1 MKKAKKIVALLLCA
15 VLLVGASVAGTLA
28 YLTSTT
34 DEVKNTFTA
43 GKVQLG
49 GEDGK
54 GALDEA
60 KVDLYGDPVDGAE
73 RVTSNEYKLI
83 PGHEYT
89 KDPTLH
95 VAAGSEPCYLFVKV
109 VNGISAIEAAGNTT
123 IAAQMTAKGWNQ
135 LTVDGNPVENV
146 FYYNAVVDAGAAQ
159 KDVVI
164 FEKFILADTADVSAY
179 EDATITIT
187 GYAVQ
192 SDGFDS
198 AAAAWK
204 DAPTTWTKN

>member
-1 MKKAKKIVALLLCA
+1 MKNAKKIVALLLCA

-34 DEVKNTFTA
+34 DEVKNTFTV

-49 GEDGK
+49 DEDGK

-95 VAAGSEPCYLFVKV
+95 VAQGSEPCYLFVKV
-109 VNGISAIEAAGNTT
+109 VNGISDIEASTNT

-146 FYYNAVVDAGAAQ
+146 FYYKDIVDASAEK

-164 FEKFILADTADVSAY
+164 FDKFILADNAEISTY

-192 SDGFDS
+192 ADGF
-198 AAAAWK
+198 ATAEAAWK
-204 DAPTTWTKN
+204 DAPTNWTKN